1 VYNINVIKRRKAMLY
16 THYGFKVQDGRIR
29 MPEKKCKEEGRL
41 DKSRLLARLQKEY
54 GSTTTI
60 SYFYYGS

>member
-1 VYNINVIKRRKAMLY
+1 MLY

-29 MPEKKCKEEGRL
+29 MPEKRCKEEGRL
-41 DKSRLLARLQKEY
+41 DKGRLLARLQKEY